1 MKHIKLL
8 NIKKSK
14 EMKKTIINTLKAGL
28 FFLLT
33 FNFSLSTVFAQAPN
47 AFNYQ
52 AVAHASNGDLIT
64 NQAVSFRIS
73 ILQGSVSGTSVYSE
87 THSATTNKYGLVN
100 LQIGNGTTGDDF
112 TAINWANGPY
122 FVKVEMDATGGT
134 TYAEMGTS
142 QLLSVPF
149 ALAAGELLLYKDGKS
164 YKTYLKDDGGYAG
177 LVNIEVVQP
186 FDTTP
191 TVTDTDGNVY
201 GTVKIGNQVW
211 MTENL
216 RTTKYNDDSNIPLVT
231 DGTAWSNLDTSG
243 YCWYNNDSTANAQTY
258 GALYNWYTVNT
269 NKLCPTGWHVPTD
282 AEWTVLTDY
291 LGVLAGGRLKETG
304 TAHWND
310 PNTDAINDSKF
321 TALPGGARYNNG
333 TFNHIGSFGYWW
345 IATEGNAIRAWYLR
359 MRYNADY
366 IDRNIYDKLGGFSV
380 RCLRD

>member
-1 MKHIKLL
+1 
-8 NIKKSK
+8 
-14 EMKKTIINTLKAGL
+14 MKKILLSIIGIIASVIM
-28 FFLLT
+28 FLPQQV
-33 FNFSLSTVFAQAPN
+33 NAQSPN
-47 AFNYQ
+47 AFSYQ
-52 AVAHASNGDLIT
+52 AVARASNGDQIA

-73 ILQGSVSGTSVYSE
+73 ILQDSISGSSVYSE

-100 LQIGNGTTGDDF
+100 LQIGNGTSKNDF

-142 QLLSVPF
+142 QLLSVPY

-164 YKTYLKDDGGYAG
+164 YETYLKDDGGYAG
-177 LVNIEVVQP
+177 LVNIEVKQP

-191 TVTDTDGNVY
+191 TVTDADGNVY

-211 MTENL
+211 LTENL
-216 RTTKYNDDSNIPLVT
+216 RTTKYSDGSDIPLVT
-231 DGTAWSNLDTSG
+231 DSAAWSNLDTSG
-243 YCWYNNDSTANAQTY
+243 YCWNNNDSAANAQIY

-269 NKLCPTGWHVPTD
+269 NKLCPSGWHVPTD
-282 AEWTVLTDY
+282 TEWTVLTDY
-291 LGVLAGGRLKETG
+291 LGGLAGGRLKETG

-321 TALPGGARYNNG
+321 TALPGGRRFSSGAFAG
-333 TFNHIGSFGYWW
+333 IGSTGSWW
-345 IATEGNAIRAWYLR
+345 SATEIDIGSAWRRKMLYYQGDVYREINSNYKEL
-359 MRYNADY
+359 
-366 IDRNIYDKLGGFSV
+366 GFSV